1 MRVVDD
7 LDEALE
13 HIRRYSTHH
22 TESII
27 TQDAANA
34 ERFLAEVDSAVVMVN
49 ASTRF
54 TDGGEFGFGA
64 EVGHLDAEAARAGAD
79 GTGRAHEYQVARAGF
94 RTSPPLTDKLTQ
106 RRAAARTRTEHE

>member
-1 MRVVDD
+1 ETLLVHADAAERVLPPVLARLRDSGVTIHGDERTAAVVADVVPATEDDWATEYMSLDLAVRVVDD
-7 LDEALE
+7 IDAAMD

-27 TQDAANA
+27 TQDLTSS

-54 TDGGEFGFGA
+54 TDG
-64 EVGHLDAEAARAGAD
+64 
-79 GTGRAHEYQVARAGF
+79 
-94 RTSPPLTDKLTQ
+94 
-106 RRAAARTRTEHE
+106 